1 MKLARIDHYRCAQ
14 PAGKWGLHSYVWVS
28 DGMTEEALGVLC
40 EMARTRYL
48 GNERAW
54 KDAAPVS
61 PPGYAPHLD
70 PIKDKGKT
78 VDQVYEEWNAK
89 VQAYNEYGEKQ
100 KNARKSFAEL
110 LVEASNGAVRS
121 FWKEEP
127 TLKYEL
133 DWGHN
138 HGVEIDMS
146 ATKVPDFPPEDED
159 EDYL

>member
-1 MKLARIDHYRCAQ
+1 MRWRGPDTSATSRL
-14 PAGKWGLHSYVWVS
+14 GKKRL
-28 DGMTEEALGVLC
+28 
-40 EMARTRYL
+40 RF
-48 GNERAW
+48 
-54 KDAAPVS
+54 K
-61 PPGYAPHLD
+61 PPGYAPQLD

-89 VQAYNEYGEKQ
+89 VQAYKEYGDKQ

-146 ATKVPDFPPEDED
+146 ATTIPDFPPSEED